1 MRKQEMMKLMP
12 REVFRRM
19 KSAQNIVVIG
29 PTGSG
34 KSTLIYALVN
44 NKIVKFI
51 LVGVGKKNQTTII
64 PCNFMFDE
72 RLMRDEYFAICIK
85 GKEYSFKQIHNKVME
100 VLAKLYVSSGYD
112 VDETVESVTE
122 EALAEVWEP
131 KGADYHLGRIS
142 SDISVDD
149 LRSIV
154 ERALQIIDEAEDSF
168 KARVNKLKKEPDKRT
183 VGIDE
188 VRSIVMEE
196 MWNDIPL
203 ELKEEYQ
210 RWLEEIGEII
220 KRRLEEC
227 LGKNGQIG
235 VVGEYSVEC
244 DNEHNLPYGG
254 DMLQHIFDPY
264 EPYSLIVEDITLVCR
279 PREELIEMFD
289 DKIPLRFCLR
299 DTMGLNQINMDSN
312 SMKDA
317 LDIALNCSPDSILLL
332 MSLEERN
339 DVILNC
345 CEAVSTK
352 IGKAKKLDI
361 PVNVIFTKADLAIN
375 TAITRADRDTV
386 ELMQAD
392 YDKHVL
398 NAVASLEKDMKEYL
412 TFFDEESATWLS
424 IRYLEEAIDPI
435 QMALRDAGSLLV
447 NKFKKIGLYNEI
459 NELLYKTQMKILPQG
474 IKSPLFVTVKNT
486 ELPAVNIVVNGEVLN
501 EEFAQ
506 IQNTLTEDKAT
517 VNGYQIVDDRRI
529 HGRSVVRYV
538 ENLRIGLG
546 YTTNAYVYGNF
557 SINMKGMIKKIL
569 EANMPKFMTL
579 YESTAIKTL
588 ADNMEEV
595 ELDRLIQELD
605 ENEELTRFAFADVNP
620 ALIESLSS
628 KDRKLQK
635 LYLIFRHY
643 FASSDK
649 YYMVMDKVAF
659 NMSYGNVEV
668 RKMVNSFYY
677 NPYLTYDE
685 TIRKMQAQFK
695 AFFESDAFMVML
707 ADEIGSAMT
716 ELVNKM
722 FVII

>member
-85 GKEYSFKQIHNKVME
+85 GKEYSFKLIHNKVME

-112 VDETVESVTE
+112 VDETVESITE
-122 EALAEVWEP
+122 KALAEVWEP

-149 LRSIV
+149 LRGIV

-227 LGKNGQIG
+227 LGEDGQIG
-235 VVGEYSVEC
+235 VVGEYSVER

-279 PREELIEMFD
+279 PREELIKMFD
-289 DKIPLRFCLR
+289 DKIPLRFCFR

-345 CEAVSTK
+345 CEAVSIK

-435 QMALRDAGSLLV
+435 QMALRDAVLV

-506 IQNTLTEDKAT
+506 VQNTLTEDKAT

-635 LYLIFRHY
+635 LHLIFRHY

-695 AFFESDAFMVML
+695 TFFESDAFMVML

>member
-1 MRKQEMMKLMP
+1 MRKQDMAKLMP
-12 REVFRRM
+12 REVYRRM

-29 PTGSG
+29 PTGAG

-44 NKIVKFI
+44 NKIVKYI

-72 RLMRDEYFAICIK
+72 RLMKDEYFAICIK
-85 GKEYSFKQIHNKVME
+85 GKEYSFKLIHNKVME
-100 VLAKLYVSSGYD
+100 VLAKLYSLNDYEVE
-112 VDETVESVTE
+112 ETVEAITN

-131 KGADYHLGRIS
+131 KGADYHLGRIAS
-142 SDISVDD
+142 EISIDD
-149 LRSIV
+149 LKSIV
-154 ERALQIIDEAEDSF
+154 ERALLIIGEAEESF
-168 KARVNKLKKEPDKRT
+168 KSRVKKLKKEPDKRT
-183 VGIDE
+183 VGVDE
-188 VRSIVMEE
+188 IRSIVMEE
-196 MWNDIPL
+196 MWNDITQ

-210 RWLEEIGEII
+210 QWLEEIGEIVR
-220 KRRLEEC
+220 RRLAEC
-227 LGKNGQIG
+227 LGEDGQIG
-235 VVGEYSVEC
+235 VVGEYSIEK
-244 DNEHNLPYGG
+244 DNEDNLPYGG

-279 PREELIEMFD
+279 PRDELVKMFSNN
-289 DKIPLRFCLR
+289 IPLRFCLR
-299 DTMGLNQINMDSN
+299 DTMGLNQVHMDSN

-345 CEAVSTK
+345 CEAVSAK

-392 YDKHVL
+392 YNKHVL

-412 TFFDEESATWLS
+412 ALFDEESATWLS
-424 IRYLEEAIDPI
+424 IRYLEAAIDPI
-435 QMALRDAGSLLV
+435 QMALVAAESPLV
-447 NKFKKIGLYNEI
+447 DKFKKIGLYNEI
-459 NELLYKTQMKILPQG
+459 NDLLYKTQMKILPKG
-474 IKSPLFVTVKNT
+474 IKAPLFVTVKNT
-486 ELPAVNIVVNGEVLN
+486 ELPAVDIVVNGDVLN

-506 IQNTLTEDKAT
+506 IQSTLTEDKAT
-517 VNGYQIVDDRRI
+517 VNGYQIIDDRRI

-538 ENLRIGLG
+538 QNLQIGLG

-569 EANMPKFMTL
+569 EANMPQFITL
-579 YESTAIKTL
+579 YESAAIKTL

-620 ALIESLSS
+620 ALVESLSS

-635 LYLIFRHY
+635 LHLIFRRY
-643 FASSDK
+643 FASSEK
-649 YYMVMDKVAF
+649 YYMVMDKVAY
-659 NMSYGNVEV
+659 NMSYGNAEV
-668 RKMVNSFYY
+668 RRMVNSFYH

-695 AFFESDAFMVML
+695 AFFESEGFMVML

-722 FVII
+722 FLII

>member
-85 GKEYSFKQIHNKVME
+85 GKEYLFKLIHNKVME

-112 VDETVESVTE
+112 VDETVESITE
-122 EALAEVWEP
+122 KALAEVWEP

-149 LRSIV
+149 LRGIV

-227 LGKNGQIG
+227 LGEDGQIG
-235 VVGEYSVEC
+235 VVGEYSVER

-279 PREELIEMFD
+279 PREELIKMFD
-289 DKIPLRFCLR
+289 DKIPLRFCFR

-345 CEAVSTK
+345 CEAVSIK

-435 QMALRDAGSLLV
+435 QMALRDAVLV

-506 IQNTLTEDKAT
+506 VQNTLTEDKAT

-635 LYLIFRHY
+635 LHLIFRHY

-685 TIRKMQAQFK
+685 MIRKMQAQFK

-707 ADEIGSAMT
+707 ADETGSAMT

>member
-85 GKEYSFKQIHNKVME
+85 GKEYSFKLIHNKAME

-112 VDETVESVTE
+112 VDETVESITE
-122 EALAEVWEP
+122 KALAEVWEP

-149 LRSIV
+149 LRGIV

-227 LGKNGQIG
+227 LGEDGQIG
-235 VVGEYSVEC
+235 VVGEYSVER

-279 PREELIEMFD
+279 PREELIKMFD
-289 DKIPLRFCLR
+289 DKIPLRFCFR

-345 CEAVSTK
+345 CEAVSIK

-435 QMALRDAGSLLV
+435 QMALRDAVLV

-506 IQNTLTEDKAT
+506 VQNTLTEDKAT

-635 LYLIFRHY
+635 LHLIFRHY

-695 AFFESDAFMVML
+695 TFFESDAFMVML

>member
-72 RLMRDEYFAICIK
+72 RLMIDEYFAICIK

-635 LYLIFRHY
+635 LHLIFRHY